1 MEVPLYHISGE
12 KDYPWRS
19 ICIRKRTTMSVMAIM
34 NLSSLSLLRW
44 FAFRF
49 LFCRGCCIYNCCCHR
64 WQIMYKDSTK
74 LFSFLLIRHILID
87 EWKRQRN
94 REKSKFYWHLP
105 QSFSFF
111 LCLSTSFCLS
121 DCVSLCLY
129 LLYPPSLTR
138 DIKHVGKRRE
148 IATIISYND
157 DHKNDEIVNM
167 KIRE

>member
-64 WQIMYKDSTK
+64 WQIVYKDSTK

-94 REKSKFYWHLP
+94 REKKVSFIDIYLNL
-105 QSFSFF
+105 SLFSF
-111 LCLSTSFCLS
+111 
-121 DCVSLCLY
+121 V
-129 LLYPPSLTR
+129 YPPLFVCLTAFPYVFTSST
-138 DIKHVGKRRE
+138 HHPLLVTSSMLESEGK
-148 IATIISYND
+148 
-157 DHKNDEIVNM
+157 
-167 KIRE
+167 